1 MTILSGNRTTN
12 EFSGATRNREIAQRK
27 LEDKLATNQAIAAAH
42 RAPGGGPRAEVTV
55 DQPPAPQGSVK
66 GGG

>member
-12 EFSGATRNREIAQRK
+12 EFVGATRQRELAQRK
-27 LEDKLATNQAIAAAH
+27 LEDKLATNQAIADAH
-42 RAPGGGPRAEVTV
+42 RPSGDGPKAEVVIDRPTS
-55 DQPPAPQGSVK
+55 PQGSVK